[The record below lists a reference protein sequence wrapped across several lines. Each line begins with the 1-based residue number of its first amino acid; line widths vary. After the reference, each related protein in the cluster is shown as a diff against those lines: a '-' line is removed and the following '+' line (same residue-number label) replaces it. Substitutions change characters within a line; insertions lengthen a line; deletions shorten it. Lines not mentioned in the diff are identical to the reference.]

1 MMLRRDDVATPVT
14 GVLDFE
20 GYGNLIDVLE
30 RAWQRYPEHIAFSNL
45 GSDLSYCE
53 LDQKSRDFAA
63 YLQCSTVLQ
72 PGDRFAIQ
80 LPNLL
85 QYPIVLFGA
94 LRAGLVVVNISP
106 QQNVDELQHQLC
118 DSGAKGLL
126 LQACAASQLETVIE
140 QTKLNTVIVTEQGDA
155 LPNWKRFFV
164 NASARYLKTGVPAY
178 HQLPGAVDYCHVMQ
192 QGSRLAFSS
201 LEISGADLALLQYS
215 GGTTALSKAAMLT
228 HHNLLANLIQVKLA
242 LNGVTE
248 PGCETVI
255 APLPL
260 YHLYSFTVSC
270 MLMLE
275 IGAKVVLISDS
286 QDTNAFIHELKR
298 HEFTIFSGSN
308 TLFSDLCQQSAFSS
322 LRFDRL
328 KLTISGGMA
337 LNPAVAECWQQLTGC
352 SILEGYGLAETA
364 PIISVNPP
372 AAARLGSIGLP
383 VAGTEIRLVDD
394 DGAEVPVG
402 GSGEL
407 CVRGAQVMQGYW
419 KQPQQTAQ
427 VFDDDGWL
435 RTGDIASIGERGY
448 LTLVDRK
455 KDVINVSGFSVYPS
469 ELEQVISA
477 HPDVDDCVVVGV
489 PGFEQGEQVKLYLV
503 SANPDLTVQ
512 QIRQHCRERLTAYK
526 IPSQVEFRKELPRSA
541 VGKVLRRALRD
552 AEQQKRHPDRP
563 QVALLNGVQST
574 PFYTE

>member
-1 MMLRRDDVATPVT
+1 MLLRDDAATPVT
-14 GVLDFE
+14 GALDFE
-20 GYGNLIDVLE
+20 GYSNLIDVLE

-45 GSDLSYCE
+45 GSDLSYRD
-53 LDQKSRDFAA
+53 LDQKSQDFAA
-63 YLQCSTVLQ
+63 YLQCSTGLQ

-85 QYPIVLFGA
+85 QYPIALFGA
-94 LRAGLVVVNISP
+94 LRAGLVIVNISP
-106 QQNVDELQHQLC
+106 QQSIVELQHQLC
-118 DSGAKGLL
+118 DSGAKGVLL
-126 LQACAASQLETVIE
+126 SASAASQLETVIE
-140 QTKLNTVIVTEQGDA
+140 RSQLNTVIVTEQGDA

-164 NASARYLKTGVPAY
+164 NASARYFKAAVPAY
-178 HQLPGAVDYCHVMQ
+178 QLPGAVDFCHVLQ
-192 QGSRLAFSS
+192 QGKRLAFVAPT
-201 LEISGADLALLQYS
+201 ISGTDLALLQYS
-215 GGTTALSKAAMLT
+215 GGTTAQSKAAMLT
-228 HHNLLANLIQVKLA
+228 HHNLLANLIQVKAVLH
-242 LNGVTE
+242 GVIGL
-248 PGCETVI
+248 GCETVV

-286 QDTNAFIHELKR
+286 RDIDSFVHELKR
-298 HEFTIFSGSN
+298 YEFTIFSGSN
-308 TLFSDLCQQSAFSS
+308 TLFSDLCQQSYFPS

-337 LNPAVAECWQQLTGC
+337 LNPAVAKRWQQLTGC
-352 SILEGYGLAETA
+352 SVLEGYGLAETA

-383 VAGTEIRLVDD
+383 VAGTEVRLVDD

-419 KQPQQTAQ
+419 QQPQQTAQ

-435 RTGDIASIGERGY
+435 RTGDIACIGERGY

-455 KDVINVSGFSVYPS
+455 NDVINVSGFSVYPS

-489 PGFEQGEQVKLYLV
+489 PNFEQGEQIKLYLV

-512 QIRQHCRERLTAYK
+512 KIRQYCRERLTAYK

-541 VGKVLRRALRD
+541 VGKVLRRALREG
-552 AEQQKRHPDRP
+552 EQQQSYQHHPSAA
-563 QVALLNGVQST
+563 VLNGAKPT
-574 PFYTE
+574 PFYTD